1 MDLRTNTYESETSC
15 IDNES
20 GYSLKKR
27 KLQQW
32 IYRNHLTQ
40 PYFARR
46 LGIEPEEFKAMI
58 KDNVPFSRVQITR
71 LVRFMGARAA
81 FKVIYFTTL
90 NQRRKVYK
98 TVFENNKERR
108 NE

>member
-1 MDLRTNTYESETSC
+1 MDLRTNTYESVTNC

-46 LGIEPEEFKAMI
+46 LGVEPKEFKAMI
-58 KDNVPFSRVQITR
+58 KDNVPFNREQITK

-81 FKVIYFTTL
+81 FNVIYFPTL
-90 NQRRKVYK
+90 NQRRKVYRA
-98 TVFENNKERR
+98 VFENRKERR

>member
-1 MDLRTNTYESETSC
+1 MGLRTNTYESVTDC
-15 IDNES
+15 IKNES

-40 PYFARR
+40 PYMARR
-46 LGIEPEEFKAMI
+46 LKLEPDEFKQMI
-58 KDNVPFSRVQITR
+58 KGNVPFNREQITL
-71 LVRFMGARAA
+71 LVRFMGARVA
-81 FKVIYFTTL
+81 FNVIYFPTL
-90 NQRRKVYK
+90 NQRRKVYR
-98 TVFENNKERR
+98 TVFGNYKERK

>member
-1 MDLRTNTYESETSC
+1 MALRANTYKSATDC
-15 IDNES
+15 INNES

-32 IYRNHLTQ
+32 IYRKRLTQ
-40 PYFARR
+40 PYVARR
-46 LGIEPEEFKAMI
+46 LKLEPDEFKRMI
-58 KDNVPFSRVQITR
+58 KGKVPFNKEQITR

-81 FKVIYFTTL
+81 FQVIYFPTF

-98 TVFENNKERR
+98 TVFGNYKERK

>member
-15 IDNES
+15 IDNKS

-46 LGIEPEEFKAMI
+46 LGVEPEEFKAMI
-58 KDNVPFSRVQITR
+58 KSKELFNREQITK

-81 FKVIYFTTL
+81 FNVIYFPTIK
-90 NQRRKVYK
+90 QRRKVYK
-98 TVFENNKERR
+98 IVFENNKERK